1 MNNYRPTAQYRQA
14 GKQERKCQPNLAAA
28 CVETVQAAAK
38 WLYHLIGIREFASND
53 RHVFL
58 EVVVRS
64 WTNSHRNEV
73 ELVLHG
79 RTTAG
84 CLHGDSCVGTPRVL
98 GKLLAI

>member
-1 MNNYRPTAQYRQA
+1 MAQA
-14 GKQERKCQPNLAAA
+14 GGKQERPNLAAA
-28 CVETVQAAAK
+28 CIETVQEAAK
-38 WLYHLIGIREFASND
+38 WLYHLVYEFASND

>member
-1 MNNYRPTAQYRQA
+1 MVVP
-14 GKQERKCQPNLAAA
+14 L
-28 CVETVQAAAK
+28 
-38 WLYHLIGIREFASND
+38 GIREFASND

-64 WTNSHRNEV
+64 WTNLHRNEV

-84 CLHGDSCVGTPRVL
+84 CLHGDSCVGTHRVL
-98 GKLLAI
+98 GKLLAIIIVPFRNFLFSGLQK

>member
-1 MNNYRPTAQYRQA
+1 MVVT
-14 GKQERKCQPNLAAA
+14 L
-28 CVETVQAAAK
+28 
-38 WLYHLIGIREFASND
+38 GIREFASND

-84 CLHGDSCVGTPRVL
+84 CLRLHGDSCVGTPCVL
-98 GKLLAI
+98 GKLLSTVAAI

>member
-1 MNNYRPTAQYRQA
+1 MVVP
-14 GKQERKCQPNLAAA
+14 L
-28 CVETVQAAAK
+28 
-38 WLYHLIGIREFASND
+38 GIREFASND

-64 WTNSHRNEV
+64 WTNLHRNEV

-98 GKLLAI
+98 GKLLAIIIVPFRNFLFSGLQK

>member
-1 MNNYRPTAQYRQA
+1 MVVT
-14 GKQERKCQPNLAAA
+14 L
-28 CVETVQAAAK
+28 
-38 WLYHLIGIREFASND
+38 GIREFASND

-64 WTNSHRNEV
+64 WTNLHRNEV

-84 CLHGDSCVGTPRVL
+84 CLHGDSCVGTPRVASYP
-98 GKLLAI
+98 GPHAERGRGPGDTWQNSRMC